1 MKNSIL
7 ILLLAVSLVFSFS
20 ACNNPAPKNTAVES
34 ATAAKEVYTCTMH
47 PEVRS
52 DKPGD
57 CPKCGMKLVLMD
69 SSDTTHMHN
78 DQSDTTHMM
87 N

>member
-1 MKNSIL
+1 MKKSI
-7 ILLLAVSLVFSFS
+7 IIIFLAASFFVTLS
-20 ACNNPAPKNTAVES
+20 ACNNTTPKNSAIESKSITAI
-34 ATAAKEVYTCTMH
+34 YTCTMH

-57 CPKCGMKLVLMD
+57 CPKCGMALVKMETAD
-69 SSDTTHMHN
+69 STHMHN
-78 DQSDTTHMM
+78 ESDTTHMM

>member
-7 ILLLAVSLVFSFS
+7 IALLAVSLAFTLN
-20 ACNNPAPKNTAVES
+20 ACNNSTPKSTAVES
-34 ATAAKEVYTCTMH
+34 TAAVKEVYTCTMH

-57 CPKCGMKLVLMD
+57 CPKCGMKLVKMETA
-69 SSDTTHMHN
+69 DTTQMHN
-78 DQSDTTHMM
+78 QTDTMQM
-87 N
+87 R